1 MSDLQS
7 RFERISALAERETAC
22 IVEKDT
28 EGLADVA
35 ARRERAIQEF
45 LAVGH
50 QGQEDAFREK
60 LVRMQ
65 ITNTRLRN
73 EAKLLHQ
80 TLKEELLKL
89 RSETK
94 RMGGYRGGAIITPL
108 VPRLLSRRG

>member
-7 RFERISALAERETAC
+7 RFDHIGSLEEREAAC
-22 IVEKDT
+22 LAQKDT
-28 EGLADVA
+28 EGLVEVLTQREQAILDFMA
-35 ARRERAIQEF
+35 A
-45 LAVGH
+45 GP
-50 QGQEDAFREK
+50 QGQDDAFRDK

-65 ITNTRLRN
+65 SANNRLRN
-73 EAKLLHQ
+73 EALLLHQ
-80 TLKEELLKL
+80 ILREELLKL